1 MAATATFVGDPEE
14 PCESAGTGVVVGTGS
29 AGSVGAGGTEG
40 GVPDDPAGFGDDEP
54 VEVPTGD
61 GVIAAG

>member
-1 MAATATFVGDPEE
+1 
-14 PCESAGTGVVVGTGS
+14 
-29 AGSVGAGGTEG
+29 
-40 GVPDDPAGFGDDEP
+40 VPDDPAGFGDDEP